1 MNLYKRLTWQ
11 FLLRLVTLLICFFII
26 IFFSSELIQLIIP
39 YNKQAKTVPVMY
51 QVQYFIF
58 FILFILMAV
67 FLVAF
72 LFGKTL
78 GAPLLHMLVWVQSL
92 TKEVYYEPKNKNGIP
107 YSQKKNG
114 QLKRSYQIYIEVIE
128 ALNQLTTMLKKGKQ
142 ERELLEKTREEWMT
156 GISHDLKTP
165 ISTAKGYAE
174 LLSSEIYNWDKQE
187 VRNFGSIIRER
198 MDYMEELIED
208 FNLTF
213 QLKNNDLPL
222 HKENCDLVELV
233 RLSVI
238 DTINRLRIED
248 NYDVQYNPEVEYLY
262 VNVDQKL
269 LRRAF
274 DNFLINSI
282 NHNPSGTTVEVSI
295 KTFKE
300 RSNHE
305 SIQITIKDNGVG
317 MDSNTIA
324 QLFDRYYRGTDSDQ
338 SRNGSGLG
346 MAISKQIIESH
357 QGRIEI
363 HSETGKGTTFE
374 ILLIK

>member
-1 MNLYKRLTWQ
+1 
-11 FLLRLVTLLICFFII
+11 
-26 IFFSSELIQLIIP
+26 
-39 YNKQAKTVPVMY
+39 
-51 QVQYFIF
+51 
-58 FILFILMAV
+58 
-67 FLVAF
+67 
-72 LFGKTL
+72 
-78 GAPLLHMLVWVQSL
+78 
-92 TKEVYYEPKNKNGIP
+92 
-107 YSQKKNG
+107 
-114 QLKRSYQIYIEVIE
+114 
-128 ALNQLTTMLKKGKQ
+128 
-142 ERELLEKTREEWMT
+142 
-156 GISHDLKTP
+156 
-165 ISTAKGYAE
+165 
-174 LLSSEIYNWDKQE
+174 
-187 VRNFGSIIRER
+187 

-305 SIQITIKDNGVG
+305 SIKITIKDNGVG

-346 MAISKQIIESH
+346 LVISKQIIDAH
-357 QGRIEI
+357 QGHIEI
-363 HSETGKGTTFE
+363 HSEIGRGTTFE
-374 ILLIK
+374 LILIKA